1 MELENITNVQSV
13 NEDITLIQI
22 FNDENYKA
30 KKEVNQL
37 RNNKP
42 YLIKTKSKFNTDNI
56 ANVSNVDNIDFDIS
70 STQKPDLYKND
81 SCKLNT
87 NTNYSFKNL
96 RNEKEKNNN
105 TSKFFSKDKK
115 TIKFSEKVSEM
126 KTTKEKNFHTSITNT
141 NTNSNNNAN
150 NPNNNNIN
158 NYFKNSKQ
166 IQNITKAIYD
176 NDEIR
181 RQKKSGT
188 LAIQSTRTL
197 LDEFPVFELA
207 KNM

>member
-1 MELENITNVQSV
+1 LIDGYGGSYSTN
-13 NEDITLIQI
+13 
-22 FNDENYKA
+22 
-30 KKEVNQL
+30 
-37 RNNKP
+37 
-42 YLIKTKSKFNTDNI
+42 
-56 ANVSNVDNIDFDIS
+56 
-70 STQKPDLYKND
+70 
-81 SCKLNT
+81 
-87 NTNYSFKNL
+87 
-96 RNEKEKNNN
+96 
-105 TSKFFSKDKK
+105 
-115 TIKFSEKVSEM
+115 
-126 KTTKEKNFHTSITNT
+126 
-141 NTNSNNNAN
+141 NNNAN